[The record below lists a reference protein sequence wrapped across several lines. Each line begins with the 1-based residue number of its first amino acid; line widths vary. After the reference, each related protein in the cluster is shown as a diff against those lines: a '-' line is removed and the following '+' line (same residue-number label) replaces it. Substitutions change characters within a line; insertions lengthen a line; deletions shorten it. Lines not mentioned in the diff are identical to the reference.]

1 MEIKQAPSIGV
12 QKFGV
17 IYKQQSGGDSFAE
30 IVGISV
36 KLTVFQRMK
45 IFIRR
50 LLIKIREKIY
60 A

>member
-1 MEIKQAPSIGV
+1 MDIRQSPFVGV

-17 IYKQQSGGDSFAE
+17 IYKQQSGGDGFAE

-36 KLTVFQRMK
+36 KLKILQRIK
-45 IFIRR
+45 IFLKSI
-50 LLIKIREKIY
+50 LIKIREKIY